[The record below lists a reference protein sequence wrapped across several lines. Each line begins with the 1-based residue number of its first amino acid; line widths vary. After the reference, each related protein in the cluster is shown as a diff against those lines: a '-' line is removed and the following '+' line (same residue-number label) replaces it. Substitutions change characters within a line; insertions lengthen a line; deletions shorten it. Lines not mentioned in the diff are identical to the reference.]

1 MAKKCIICGE
11 RAGSAEHIFPSVFGG
26 RRTNRGIYCGKHN
39 NEFGRHV
46 AALLGALDVFNS
58 VVGVIPSDS
67 DEVRPSTASLA
78 GGDRYLVTK
87 DSWEIAPPLP
97 MRDTP
102 ELEGKLI
109 QARFSDQRQIA
120 RWVAEQARDG
130 YKVVIRG
137 STTPQERI
145 IAGPGKVSKTFGDD
159 RFMRGI
165 AYLALTFLAHGFPE
179 LARAPGIAGIRE
191 LIEKDTVLDNRIWWE
206 SPSVTKQLAVNPFRY
221 GHTIAIGPSPDGR
234 RVLGLVCFYGALH
247 LAVDLGDAG
256 ELGLAERITTHID
269 PLADRAPED
278 IKVHHESGA
287 CLELG
292 SPEEGRDYLKQ
303 VVSAQAPNPI
313 QALMHATRED
323 SLLETCEELLP
334 ELVATKALDGQLQ
347 LHRIME
353 LLSGQ
358 RQRIFNLMHSGV
370 PAFIQA
376 TPEFP
381 QAIHE
386 ALKIFVGTD
395 SRQPSG
401 ITPQAAAA
409 LQIATAALTDE
420 VRDRV
425 NDDSLDIESL
435 ALLLDGAEGHGVIL
449 KLLVGIVADA
459 MPGRA
464 GGRAPAST

>member
-1 MAKKCIICGE
+1 MTKKCIICGGP
-11 RAGSAEHIFPSVFGG
+11 AGSAEHIFPSVFGG
-26 RRTNRGIYCGKHN
+26 RRTNKGIYCGKHN

-46 AALLGALDVFNS
+46 AAVLEALDIFNS
-58 VVGVIPSDS
+58 VVGVIPSGS
-67 DEVRPSTASLA
+67 DEVRPSPASIA

-87 DSWEIAPPLP
+87 GTWEIAPPLP

-102 ELEGKLI
+102 ELEGKVI
-109 QARFSDQRQIA
+109 PAQFSDQRQIA

-137 STTPQERI
+137 STAPRERI

-159 RFMRGI
+159 RFMRGV
-165 AYLALTFLAHGFPE
+165 AYLALTFLAHGFPK
-179 LARAPGIAGIRE
+179 LVRTPGIAGIRE
-191 LIEKDTVLDNRIWWE
+191 LVEKDTALDNRVWWE
-206 SPSVTKQLAVNPFRY
+206 PPAVIKQLTANPFRY

-234 RVLGLVCFYGALH
+234 HLLGLVCFYGALH

-256 ELGLAERITTHID
+256 EPDLAERFTTHID
-269 PLADRAPED
+269 PLAERPPKD
-278 IKVHHESGA
+278 IDVHREPGA
-287 CLELG
+287 CLQLG
-292 SPEEGRDYLKQ
+292 TPEEGREYLKQ
-303 VVSAQAPNPI
+303 VVSGQAPNPI

-334 ELVATKALDGQLQ
+334 ELVATKAVDGQLQ

-376 TPEFP
+376 TPNFP

-386 ALKIFVGTD
+386 ALRILVGTD
-395 SRQPSG
+395 SREPNG
-401 ITPQAAAA
+401 ITPPAAAA

-420 VRDRV
+420 IRDRV
-425 NDDSLDIESL
+425 NDDSLEIESL
-435 ALLLDGAEGHGVIL
+435 ALLLDGAEGLGVIL

-459 MPGRA
+459 MPRPGTGR
-464 GGRAPAST
+464 GPVRP